1 VGARADLLLLDANPL
16 EAVSNTRRVAG
27 VVAAGRYLGRED
39 LSALRQRLETLNR
52 ATGAFVQVAMAGDPA
67 ATQAFLARARATPGD
82 VPPFQEAPVLFLAQ
96 GLRAQGQVDAAVG
109 LMRMVLSVYPASY
122 LSHYMLAGTLI
133 AAGRAAEAR
142 PELEAVLRL
151 RPDHDGAAAALR
163 RLSP

>member
-1 VGARADLLLLDANPL
+1 
-16 EAVSNTRRVAG
+16 
-27 VVAAGRYLGRED
+27 
-39 LSALRQRLETLNR
+39 
-52 ATGAFVQVAMAGDPA
+52 
-67 ATQAFLARARATPGD
+67 
-82 VPPFQEAPVLFLAQ
+82 
-96 GLRAQGQVDAAVG
+96 
-109 LMRMVLSVYPASY
+109 MRMVLSVYPASY